1 MARCCVLSSAP
12 TSPAVRRV
20 APHGTPLTQGGRSHA
35 PTHGGTSASNEAACD
50 RRKQRGTALLLVL
63 WVVALLGILL
73 GSFVVLARSE
83 QLQTRYLFDTTRA
96 RYAAEAGLSRAVYEL
111 RRADPLTRWVPDGRP
126 YDIDFDDAKI
136 QVSITDESGKVD
148 LNMADELLLLAL
160 FQRAGADEDRATHLV
175 DAVVDWRDPDDLVR
189 PFGAEDKDYE
199 AAGLAYGAA
208 DHGFALAGE
217 LQQVLGMDYELYR
230 KLAPMV
236 TVYAR
241 TARPNPAYASPE
253 VLSLLPGVSPDIA
266 QQVVEQRRQLTP
278 DLLAASPLMLPDG
291 TPLTMAGGG
300 LTYTVQS
307 RATLPNG
314 AWTVLDTT
322 IRIGGT
328 PGGRAYSILRW
339 REGSA
344 D

>member
-1 MARCCVLSSAP
+1 MI
-12 TSPAVRRV
+12 
-20 APHGTPLTQGGRSHA
+20 
-35 PTHGGTSASNEAACD
+35 AS
-50 RRKQRGTALLLVL
+50 RTQRGTALLIVL

-83 QLQTRYLFDTTRA
+83 QLQTRYLFDSTRA
-96 RYAAEAGLSRAVYEL
+96 RYAAEAGVSRAIYEM
-111 RRADPLTRWVPDGRP
+111 RRADPMTKWVPDGRT
-126 YDIDFDDAKI
+126 YEVDFDDAKLEI
-136 QVSITDESGKVD
+136 AITDESGKID
-148 LNMADELLLLAL
+148 INMADELMLLAL
-160 FQRAGADEDRATHLV
+160 FHQAGADDERATKLV
-175 DAVVDWRDPDDLVR
+175 DAVMDWRDPDDLVR
-189 PFGAEDKDYE
+189 PFGAEDDDYE
-199 AAGLAYGAA
+199 AAGLGYGAA

-217 LQQVLGMDYELYR
+217 LQQVLGMDYELFR
-230 KLAPMV
+230 KVAPMI

-253 VLSLLPGVSPDIA
+253 VLALLPGMTPDIA
-266 QQVVEQRRQLTP
+266 SQFVEQRRLTP
-278 DLLAASPLMLPDG
+278 PDQLAATPLMLPDG
-291 TPLTMAGGG
+291 TPVTMGGGG

-322 IRIGGT
+322 VRIGGT

>member
-1 MARCCVLSSAP
+1 M
-12 TSPAVRRV
+12 TTVR
-20 APHGTPLTQGGRSHA
+20 T
-35 PTHGGTSASNEAACD
+35 
-50 RRKQRGTALLLVL
+50 QRGTALLLVL
-63 WVVALLGILL
+63 WVVALMGILL

-83 QLQTRYLFDTTRA
+83 QMQTRWLFDTTRA
-96 RYAAEAGLSRAVYEL
+96 RYAAEAGLSRAIYEL
-111 RRADPLTRWVPDGRP
+111 RRADPLTRWVPDGRA
-126 YDIDFDDAKI
+126 YELTFDDAKI
-136 QVSITDESGKVD
+136 EVTVTDESGKVD

-160 FQRAGADEDRATHLV
+160 FQQAGADQERASRLV
-175 DAVVDWRDPDDLVR
+175 DGVMDWRDPDDLVR
-189 PFGAEDKDYE
+189 PFGAEDDDYE
-199 AAGLAYGAA
+199 AEGLTYGAS
-208 DHGFALAGE
+208 DRGFALAGE

-230 KLAPMV
+230 KVAPLV

-241 TARPNPAYASPE
+241 SARPNPAFAAPE
-253 VLSLLPGVSPDIA
+253 VLQLLPGITPDIA
-266 QQVVEQRRQLTP
+266 QQVVEQRRMMPP
-278 DLLAASPLMLPDG
+278 DQLAAMPITLPDG

-300 LTYTVQS
+300 MTYTVQS

-322 IRIGGT
+322 VRIGGT